1 MILGGLVRGYLTRRL
16 MRTEKVKELI
26 TIIKVKKIKEG
37 GRERERDVCLTIISC
52 RMLKLS

>member
-1 MILGGLVRGYLTRRL
+1 MRGYLTRRL

-26 TIIKVKKIKEG
+26 TIIKVTKIKEG
-37 GRERERDVCLTIISC
+37 GKERDVRLTIISC

>member
-1 MILGGLVRGYLTRRL
+1 MRGYLTRRL

-26 TIIKVKKIKEG
+26 TIIKVTKIKEG
-37 GRERERDVCLTIISC
+37 GRERERDIRLTIISC

>member
-26 TIIKVKKIKEG
+26 TIIKVTKIKEG
-37 GRERERDVCLTIISC
+37 GREREIFVLLLFPVGC
-52 RMLKLS
+52 